1 MNLYEYQYMINEQKR
16 LLNQINREA
25 WKYTSGYPY
34 QKPFLIGFIT
44 SVFKGIKSSFSY
56 NGMK

>member
-25 WKYTSGYPY
+25 WKHTSGYLY
-34 QKPFLIGFIT
+34 QKPFLVKFIT
-44 SVFKGIKSSFSY
+44 SVFKGKEQF
-56 NGMK
+56 